1 MDIYTAIA
9 EPNRRRILELL
20 SKNGQMS
27 AKDISANFKMS
38 FPAISQHLKVLK
50 ESDLV
55 IVQKDAQRR
64 IYQIN
69 PKKVQEVENWAKNLN
84 DLWEA
89 RFDRLE
95 NLLKKQNVR

>member
-1 MDIYTAIA
+1 
-9 EPNRRRILELL
+9 
-20 SKNGQMS
+20 MS
-27 AKDISANFKMS
+27 AKDISKNFKMS

-55 IVQKDAQRR
+55 IVQKDAQKR

-69 PKKVQEVENWAKNLN
+69 PKKVQEVETWAKNIN
-84 DLWEA
+84 DIWEA

-95 NLLKKQNVR
+95 KLLKKQNVR